1 VTCLSIIVTRAISQ
15 RLTPCGAAAFA
26 EFSPKSSDR
35 LSPPTLG
42 RFDGGI
48 VCFWVYLEQFALE
61 LKLTKPVLQL
71 LVVHVLK
78 GIKKLLASHR
88 LMLLYPGQQC
98 DAFAGLGLVTST
110 VYGNTNRPVGRS
122 APVGLLF
129 CDSECPGIAPGAAG
143 VVYSDFRSV
152 RPNRVKE
159 RDTTEH
165 IERRLVRVTS
175 FLGHTVLLFYS
186 PKP

>member
-1 VTCLSIIVTRAISQ
+1 MLSIIVTRVISQ
-15 RLTPCGAAAFA
+15 RLTPCGAA
-26 EFSPKSSDR
+26 SPTSSAR

-88 LMLLYPGQQC
+88 LVLLYPGQQ
-98 DAFAGLGLVTST
+98 FGL
-110 VYGNTNRPVGRS
+110 S
-122 APVGLLF
+122 ASF
-129 CDSECPGIAPGAAG
+129 
-143 VVYSDFRSV
+143 
-152 RPNRVKE
+152 
-159 RDTTEH
+159 H
-165 IERRLVRVTS
+165 S
-175 FLGHTVLLFYS
+175 FLAFLCPVPLA
-186 PKP
+186 